1 MCTSCHLRWS
11 EREKLV
17 LVLPLLY
24 LTSGGVFDFVF
35 VAFFVFVF
43 VLMWLSPSLTGVF
56 VFEFVTFFVFEK

>member
-17 LVLPLLY
+17 LVLPLPY
-24 LTSGGVFDFVF
+24 LTGGGVFDFVF
-35 VAFFVFVF
+35 VAFFVF

-56 VFEFVTFFVFEK
+56 VFVFVTFFVFEK